1 MKDTAKEEL
10 LKEIELLRSRTEIE
24 EALRENELKF
34 RTLFNSAGNA
44 IFIMKDNK
52 FIDCNEKA
60 LEVFDCKKEQIIAK
74 SLLRFSP
81 REQPEGIRSSEL
93 AQEKTDAATA
103 GNQQTFEWICIRF
116 DGTPFWAEISLNRFE
131 LKRRFLILAIVRDIT
146 ARKSAEKAL
155 QESEERYRALF
166 DGVNEGILV
175 ADIETKRYILTNPAV
190 HRMLGYTEEEMRK
203 LGVWDIHPKDSQKVV
218 IAQFGALVKGEKSLV
233 TNIPCCRKNG
243 TIFYADFKASWA
255 MIDSRECLV
264 SFFTDVTERRDALRA
279 LEESEQR
286 LRTILNSLQVAVLI
300 IDAETRRIAD
310 TNPAVAALIG
320 APEEKIIGSEC
331 HKFICPADKDAC
343 PILDFGQVVNNS
355 EQVLLNAQGEEIP
368 VLKTVSHITLGGRE
382 YLLESMIDISE
393 KKALE
398 AQLMHAQKM
407 EAVGRLA
414 GGIAHD
420 FNNLL
425 MAISGH
431 TELILMKM
439 KKNDPLL
446 RRIEEIKKAGE
457 RAASLTR
464 QLLAFSRKQVL
475 KPEILELN
483 KLVSGIENML
493 KRLIGEDITFMLSFN
508 QELNKIKG
516 DAGQIDQIILNLVI
530 NARDAMPGGGA
541 LIIET
546 ENVSIDEQF
555 CKLVPDAQPGKFVC
569 LSISDSGIGMDQELT
584 QRIFDPFFTTKES
597 GTGLGLSV
605 VYGIVKQ
612 HGGWIKVYS
621 APGIGSNF
629 QVFFPAVTSEVQ
641 DNIEEDIPPAQL
653 RGRGEHI
660 LLVEDEES
668 VRHVTIEA
676 LIVNGYEVTDVSSA
690 AEALDIFEKNK
701 KNFDLAFC
709 DIVLPD
715 QTGLQLADILK
726 KLNPK
731 LKIVL
736 TSGYPGQKSQWSDI
750 SKKGFAFI
758 QKPFTLKLLLH
769 TVKNALKGN

>member
-10 LKEIELLRSRTEIE
+10 IKEIELLRSRTEIE

-52 FIDCNEKA
+52 FIDCNAKA
-60 LEVFDCKKEQIIAK
+60 LEVFECQKEQIIGK
-74 SLLRFSP
+74 SMVRFSP
-81 REQPEGIRSSEL
+81 REQPEGLRSS
-93 AQEKTDAATA
+93 ASIQEKIDAATA
-103 GNQQTFEWICIRF
+103 GKQQTFEWICLRL

-146 ARKSAEKAL
+146 ARKGAEKAL

-190 HRMLGYTEEEMRK
+190 HRMLGYSEEEMRR
-203 LGVWDIHPKDSQKVV
+203 LGVWDIHPKESQKAV

-286 LRTILNSLQVAVLI
+286 LRTILNSLQVGVLI
-300 IDAETRRIAD
+300 IDAETRLITD

-320 APEEKIIGSEC
+320 APEDKIIGSEC
-331 HKFICPADKDAC
+331 CKFICPADKNAC
-343 PILDFGQVVNNS
+343 PVLDFGQVVNNS
-355 EQVLLNAQGEEIP
+355 EQVLLNAGGAEIP
-368 VLKTVSHITLGGRE
+368 ILKTISHVTLGGRK

-483 KLVSGIENML
+483 KLVSSIENML

-569 LSISDSGIGMDQELT
+569 LSISDSGIGMDQQLT

-641 DNIEEDIPPAQL
+641 DDIEEEIPPAQL
-653 RGRGEHI
+653 RGHGERI

-676 LIVNGYEVTDVSSA
+676 LTVNGYDVTDVSSA
-690 AEALDIFEKNK
+690 AEALDVFEKNK
-701 KNFDLAFC
+701 NKFDLAFC

-726 KLNPK
+726 KLNPN

-769 TVKNALKGN
+769 AVKNALKGN